1 MVLVSDKPIDSL
13 VLTGRIVMVMYF
25 LHTGRKR
32 HTLPGTEEPMITLD
46 FITALFY
53 EIDEQM
59 GAIPKHP
66 EAHHW
71 PSEVVT
77 LGLLHAL
84 KGVGNRPFY
93 RWLTRD
99 YRPLFS
105 RLSERTR
112 LFRLLKTHQ
121 AWTKAFWA
129 SPTVLGVI
137 DTYGIELIHPMREG
151 RSPQQIGRKGLS
163 NHRWI
168 VGGKLCLLLN
178 QWGLIVGWA
187 CDTANVADN
196 TFQWLIRQF
205 EEQMIVLSDTG
216 FHAAEGDP
224 SNLKLC
230 QRGEWE
236 DRMLVET
243 VLSMLTLVCHLKKVM
258 HRGWEYFYARLAFTM
273 AAFNVLVRWHG
284 FQPYASGLVP
294 LSIAEFSL

>member
-1 MVLVSDKPIDSL
+1 MTTTI
-13 VLTGRIVMVMYF
+13 
-25 LHTGRKR
+25 
-32 HTLPGTEEPMITLD
+32 E
-46 FITALFY
+46 FITALFCQV
-53 EIDEQM
+53 DDQLA
-59 GAIPKHP
+59 GLPTHP
-66 EAHHW
+66 EARLW

-84 KGVGNRPFY
+84 KGGGNRAFY

-99 YRPLFS
+99 YRPLFPQ
-105 RLSERTR
+105 LPERTR
-112 LFRLLKTHQ
+112 LFRLFRTPHD
-121 AWTKAFWA
+121 WTKVFLAA
-129 SPTVLGVI
+129 PTVLGVI
-137 DTYGIELIHPMREG
+137 DTYGIELLHPIREG

-187 CDTANVADN
+187 CATANVADN

-230 QRGEWE
+230 QRGAWQ
-236 DRMLVET
+236 DRLLVET
-243 VLSMLTLVCHLKKVM
+243 VLSMLTLITHFKKVM
-258 HRGWEYFYARLAFTM
+258 HRGWASCQARLAFTM
-273 AAFNVLVRWHG
+273 AAFNVLVQWHG
-284 FQPYASGLVP
+284 LQPYASGFVP